1 MKTKIVTTQA
11 IRETAYDIAEE
22 MTEMLGT
29 EFTVTLVEGM
39 PLGDYYRIEGEITAE
54 QFEEMPDIENE
65 WLFENPTNEW
75 VSKFGKLSDTEYSK
89 TIKDTVFYYNT
100 YLFGGSH
107 YQILVSGEMGGKYD
121 VEEPED
127 IARISR

>member
-11 IRETAYDIAEE
+11 VRETAFDIAEE
-22 MTEMLGT
+22 MSEMLGIV
-29 EFTVTLVEGM
+29 FTVLYNQSR
-39 PLGDYYRIEGEITAE
+39 LGDFYRIEGEITAE

-75 VSKFGKLSDTEYSK
+75 VAKFGKMVDTEYSK
-89 TIKDTVFYYNT
+89 TIKDTVFYCNI
-100 YLFGGSH
+100 YLFGGSR
-107 YQILVSGEMGGKYD
+107 YQVLVSGEMGEKYN

-127 IARISR
+127 FARMVR